1 MAIEGAARRVAVI
14 DIGSNSA
21 RVVAYGLDEAG
32 HLRILASSR
41 AALRLVRDVDR
52 GHRLS
57 AETEATVVETLRDFR
72 ALALGAGA
80 QRIVGVAT
88 AALRDAENG
97 PALMERLRG
106 ELGFAVEVIE
116 GAAEARYGFLG
127 GVRGMPVEHGLLFD
141 LGGGSLQVTRFFQ
154 RSLDRAWSLPL
165 GALRVSH
172 SFLVSD
178 PPSGEELR
186 RLRKHVRR
194 TLEDAGV
201 PGLRPGEEMVG
212 TGGTVRNLAKIDARA
227 HRYPISRVH
236 GYVLTRAAAGDIAA
250 TLAARRQDRRE
261 RTPGLSRERGDS
273 VVGGAVVIETLMREV
288 GAEHVRVS
296 GQGVREGVAYS
307 LLDERLPSPAE
318 IRERSVVSLTAR
330 FAGWDAAHAQRRVA
344 LAEALWSVLLP
355 SGDPEVREA
364 LRHGA
369 RVIDMGRAVDFFDR
383 HEHAA
388 DFVLA
393 SDLEGFTHRDVALLA
408 AVVRSAGDDDAD
420 PAFYRPLLGREDRD
434 AVERAGVVLALA
446 DDLEERCPPGGALT
460 LDCRLVEGGVVVE
473 MPELLGWRPRALG
486 KRFARAFGRELIV
499 NVQGGASGAPP

>member
-1 MAIEGAARRVAVI
+1 LAVEGGPRRVAVI

-21 RVVAYGLDEAG
+21 RVVAYGLDDAG

-52 GHRLS
+52 GHRLGEQTV
-57 AETEATVVETLRDFR
+57 AAVVETLRDFR
-72 ALALGAGA
+72 AIALGAGA
-80 QRIVGVAT
+80 ETILGVAT

-97 PALMERLRG
+97 PALMERLRA
-106 ELGFAVEVIE
+106 ELGFPVEVIE
-116 GAAEARYGFLG
+116 GEVEARYGFLG

-165 GALRVSH
+165 GALRVSQ

-178 PPSGEELR
+178 PPSGDELR

-194 TLEDAGV
+194 TVEDAGV

-212 TGGTVRNLAKIDARA
+212 TGGTVRNLAKIDVRA

-236 GYVLTRAAAGDIAA
+236 GYVLTREAARDITA
-250 TLAARRQDRRE
+250 TLAARRLERRE
-261 RTPGLSRERGDS
+261 RIPGLSRERGDS
-273 VVGGAVVIETLMREV
+273 VVGGAVVIETLMGEV
-288 GAEHVRVS
+288 GAVHVRVS

-307 LLDERLPSPAE
+307 LLDGSLPSPAE
-318 IRERSVVSLTAR
+318 VRERSVVSLTAR
-330 FAGWDAAHAQRRVA
+330 FAGWDAAHAERRVGV
-344 LAEALWSVLLP
+344 AEALWNVLEP
-355 SGDPEVREA
+355 SGNAEMREA

-369 RVIDMGRAVDFFDR
+369 RVLDMGRAVDFFDR

-408 AVVRSAGDDDAD
+408 LVVRSAGDEDAH
-420 PAFYRPLLGREDRD
+420 PALYSPLLGREDRD

-446 DDLEERCPPGGALT
+446 DDLEERCPPGAALA
-460 LDCRLVEGGVVVE
+460 LSCRLVEGGVVVE
-473 MPELLGWRPRALG
+473 MPALLGWRPRALG
-486 KRFARAFGRELIV
+486 KRFARAFGRELRV
-499 NVQGGASGAPP
+499 RPGST